1 MKRVGIPRRIDEL
14 GRVVIPA
21 ELRRVLDI
29 SEHDL
34 IEIIAE
40 EDRIILQK
48 YSDRDIFTGER
59 ENLIDYC
66 GKKVLNEYEKT
77 DTNSLSFL
85 TCISGYPLQI
95 L

>member
-66 GKKVLNEYEKT
+66 GKKVSRQSIIEMAKLIG
-77 DTNSLSFL
+77 L
-85 TCISGYPLQI
+85 TE
-95 L
+95 

>member
-40 EDRIILQK
+40 EDKIILQK

-66 GKKVLNEYEKT
+66 GKKVSRQSIIEMAKLIG
-77 DTNSLSFL
+77 L
-85 TCISGYPLQI
+85 TE
-95 L
+95 

>member
-21 ELRRVLDI
+21 ELRRALDI

-66 GKKVLNEYEKT
+66 GKKVSRQSIIEMAKLIG
-77 DTNSLSFL
+77 L
-85 TCISGYPLQI
+85 TE
-95 L
+95 